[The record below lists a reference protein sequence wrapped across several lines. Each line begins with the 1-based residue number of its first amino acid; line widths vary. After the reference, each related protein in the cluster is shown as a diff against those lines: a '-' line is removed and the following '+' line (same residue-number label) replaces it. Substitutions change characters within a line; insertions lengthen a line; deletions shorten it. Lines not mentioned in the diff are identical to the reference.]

1 MGSHPAGGDCT
12 PAKDEPMN
20 NDWTI
25 GSFICDTN
33 NLVRGI
39 ILSVGAIQCGKTAV
53 PAVLVDLG
61 GGKTTLIPF
70 DDIHVIV
77 K

>member
-1 MGSHPAGGDCT
+1 
-12 PAKDEPMN
+12 MN

-25 GSFICDTN
+25 GSFVRDAD

-39 ILSVGAIQCGKTAV
+39 ILSVGAVQRGKTAV